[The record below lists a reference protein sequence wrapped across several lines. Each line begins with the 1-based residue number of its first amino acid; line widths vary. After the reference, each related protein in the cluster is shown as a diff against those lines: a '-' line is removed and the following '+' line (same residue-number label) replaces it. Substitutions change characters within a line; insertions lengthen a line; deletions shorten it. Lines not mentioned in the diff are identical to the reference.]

1 MDFESIFLI
10 VLLAVTTITICWLII
25 HFIRNLKKYDYLG
38 NVYFYIIIAYCL
50 CLMFAL
56 YANFRPVSTPSTTI
70 SLNIDGTTYSGEIN
84 QPASSQNGFVIF
96 VSSLFDALKMMA
108 VAFDRSVVNAF
119 VIKGS
124 VYSVFG
130 IYYAV
135 VSFFALI
142 TTSISTI
149 LFVSKSF
156 GAKITNFF
164 RSFNKSRNVYYIFSD
179 PQVPQSIKLANELK
193 KGDGKSKKGNIVKM
207 YIQSSSLKT
216 QAGTEYRDALK
227 NAGLDVRSE
236 PFSSKLCSKIF
247 NKHFDPLFKDNKNKK
262 HRKAVV
268 FGLFSNDALS
278 TELAINFTKAIND
291 NNFEKTKN
299 DKKFKGNN
307 ANFKV
312 LFQKYTDEKFDINT
326 ADNEQIEDDFEKLNH
341 FRVFVTYQDADID
354 LNHNFSGRTL
364 HIVNTLSQY
373 DMISSEFVLTNPIT
387 NFIDIEEIN
396 TSKDKSLNVTFLGL
410 GKVNAPIFEKLTY
423 AYQLWG
429 NNKFLINYHILD
441 KNANSLVENYSNEF
455 TNFNKKEATSK
466 DYLEKPYLYN
476 IEADCDGKDLSSF
489 EVLSN
494 HIKNIAKKDGR
505 FENPGFEMF
514 VISLRNTNTDVD
526 VALNL
531 RKALLKN
538 IDNEKLNKTVI
549 FVRIADQ
556 SIIDTLE
563 PENNFVI
570 KQSELNEHK
579 LGNLVNKG
587 NKIIVPII
595 VFGQNAMMS
604 RFVEDHYSVLTK
616 LGICTQKAYNN
627 EITDEKLKDTKTYL
641 DWIKSKKID
650 VLSNVATVYSLKTK
664 LEIFGYR
671 YIDNFEN
678 KEDIILATAGCLEAI
693 NEEKDACEKGFTT
706 ITSEKDG
713 SKLMMLAELEH
724 KRWVATSYLYYK
736 YGQWKPSCYVDPT
749 NYSEDKNKFLT
760 SDPSGTKHIC
770 MTTNNGLKELY
781 KIQTSLDFK
790 KGEEEKALKLTFG
803 NDIQAIIDVLKYYQ
817 KK

>member
-10 VLLAVTTITICWLII
+10 GLLAVTTITICWLII

-70 SLNIDGTTYSGEIN
+70 SLNIDGTTYSGEII

-119 VIKGS
+119 VNKGS

-142 TTSISTI
+142 TTSITTI

-164 RSFNKSRNVYYIFSD
+164 RSLDKSRNVYYIFSD

-236 PFSSKLCSKIF
+236 PFSSKLCAKIF
-247 NKHFDPLFKDNKNKK
+247 NKHFNPLFKGNKNKK
-262 HRKAVV
+262 HREVVV

-299 DKKFKGNN
+299 GKKFKGNN

-326 ADNEQIEDDFEKLNH
+326 ADNEQIKDDFEKLNH

-387 NFIDIEEIN
+387 NFIDIKEIN

-455 TNFNKKEATSK
+455 TNFNKKEETSK
-466 DYLEKPYLYN
+466 DYLEKPCLYN

-494 HIKNIAKKDGR
+494 HIKNIANKDGR
-505 FENPGFEMF
+505 FANPGFEMF

-538 IDNEKLNKTVI
+538 IDNEKLTKTVI

-563 PENNFVI
+563 SENNYVI
-570 KQSELNEHK
+570 KQSELNEYK
-579 LGNLVNKG
+579 LGNLVNKKG

-604 RFVEDHYSVLTK
+604 RFVEDHYSVLTN

-678 KEDIILATAGCLEAI
+678 KEDIVLATAGCLEAI
-693 NEEKDACEKGFTT
+693 NKEKDACEKGFTT

-724 KRWVATSYLYYK
+724 KRWVATSYLYNKANNAIEKVKDFSNNIFILFPLILIFYILR
-736 YGQWKPSCYVDPT
+736 YV
-749 NYSEDKNKFLT
+749 
-760 SDPSGTKHIC
+760 
-770 MTTNNGLKELY
+770 GL
-781 KIQTSLDFK
+781 
-790 KGEEEKALKLTFG
+790 LKLFSSYDYTNKTYKGF
-803 NDIQAIIDVLKYYQ
+803 YYSV
-817 KK
+817 